1 MWTDQLPAVL
11 GASLPGSGAGYGHG
25 LGLRIGQAAWM
36 GSPGARGHNGFTGTS
51 LLVDRDAGLSVVLL
65 SNRVHPRRELSDVQP
80 VRLAV
85 SRAVYSALS

>member
-11 GASLPGSGAGYGHG
+11 GASLPTSGAEYGHG

-51 LLVDRDAGLSVVLL
+51 LLVDRDAGISVVLL
-65 SNRVHPRRELSDVQP
+65 SNRVHPRREPSDVQP
-80 VRLAV
+80 LRLAV
-85 SRAVYSALS
+85 SRAVYSAVS